1 MNTHNKLTAYLP
13 WSGVFI
19 LLLLFVLTPL
29 QHNTAL
35 QNGVTVSKTFFFA
48 EGVLLLLLIGSITWL
63 CLNRHI
69 WISCSRIDLVFTL
82 LVLYIALHSGGRFS
96 PRMMELIAL
105 TGFYAVLRRC
115 RWRHF
120 LFILYAIAVAG
131 IIQSVY
137 GLLQLYNILPAHSQ
151 FRLTGT
157 FFNLGAYAA
166 FIALSACI
174 SLALIFYF
182 KDRRMTL
189 IPQLNIVLAIIILPI
204 TQNRAAW
211 IALIVVGVFLYA
223 RFMKKQLLYGILVVT
238 GVLVM
243 AGGYYLKKDSADGRV
258 LIWKVTSQLIR
269 AHPFTG
275 IGYDRFAGQYMNY
288 QAAYMTAQGSP
299 GEKQLADN
307 VYYAFNDGLQLT
319 AETGLIGILG
329 LLLLIVCCFTVKG
342 YDRFRYAGQAI
353 ILGYMIIGM
362 FYYPHFILPLKMT
375 GVLGLAML
383 SRMDRSVIRQ
393 LHTGRV
399 PKMLVM
405 AITLV
410 ISVGGVMW
418 IEQFKTAYKQW
429 GKAETAYQHQR
440 FNESIRYFDQA
451 LSQLPQDG
459 ELLSAAGKAY
469 FLADSLDKAALY
481 LTQSKAFLNN
491 TIIETTL
498 GDINVQQHQYATAE
512 KYYQQA
518 LNMVPNRFYTEYML
532 LKLYVAS
539 NESEKACTRAN
550 LILHKEVKVSSTA
563 VQQIQDSARVYY
575 DNNKCH
581 H

>member
-1 MNTHNKLTAYLP
+1 MNTQNKLQAYVG
-13 WSGVFI
+13 WCGI
-19 LLLLFVLTPL
+19 CMLLLLFILTPL
-29 QHNTAL
+29 QNSDAL
-35 QNGVTVSKTFFFA
+35 QNGVTVSKTFFFS
-48 EGVLLLLLIGSITWL
+48 EGVILLLLIGSVIWL
-63 CLNRHI
+63 CRDKHI
-69 WISCSRIDLVFTL
+69 QISLSRIDGIFTL
-82 LVLYIALHSGGRFS
+82 LVLYIALRSGGRIT
-96 PRMMELIAL
+96 PRLIELIAL
-105 TGFYAVLRRC
+105 TGFYLVLRRC
-115 RWRHF
+115 KWRHF

-166 FIALSACI
+166 FVALSACV
-174 SLALIFYF
+174 SLVLIFYF
-182 KDRRMTL
+182 KDKRMSM

-223 RFMKKQLLYGILVVT
+223 RFMKKYLLYGMLIIT
-238 GVLVM
+238 GVLVI

-258 LIWKVTSQLIR
+258 LIWKVTSQIVG
-269 AHPFTG
+269 AHPLTG
-275 IGYDRFAGQYMNY
+275 IGYDRFAGEYMNY
-288 QAAYMTAQGSP
+288 QASYMQAQGSP

-307 VYYAFNDGLQLT
+307 VYYAFNDLLQLT
-319 AETGLIGILG
+319 AESGVIGAFGI
-329 LLLLIVCCFTVKG
+329 LLLILVCFRVKG

-353 ILGYMIIGM
+353 ILGYMLIGM

-383 SRMDRSVIRQ
+383 SRMDIAVTRQ
-393 LHTGRV
+393 LDIVRM
-399 PKMLVM
+399 PKILVVT
-405 AITLV
+405 ITL
-410 ISVGGVMW
+410 ILSVAG
-418 IEQFKTAYKQW
+418 ILIAEQLKTGYKQW
-429 GKAETAYQHQR
+429 GKAQVAYQHQR
-440 FNESIRYFDQA
+440 LDESIRYFDQA
-451 LSQLPQDG
+451 LSYLPQEG
-459 ELLSAAGKAY
+459 ELMSAAGKAY
-469 FLADSLDKAALY
+469 FLADSLEKAVQY

-491 TIIETTL
+491 TVIETTL
-498 GDINVQQHQYATAE
+498 GDISVQQHNYVAAE
-512 KYYQQA
+512 RYYQQA
-518 LNMVPNRFYTEYML
+518 LHMVPNRFYTEYML

-575 DNNKCH
+575 ANNKCH
-581 H
+581 

>member
-1 MNTHNKLTAYLP
+1 MNTQNKLTFYLA
-13 WSGVFI
+13 WGGILI

-29 QHNTAL
+29 QNNAAL
-35 QNGVTVSKTFFFA
+35 QNSVTVSKTFFFA

-69 WISCSRIDLVFTL
+69 WISYSRIDLVFTI
-82 LVLYIALHSGGRFS
+82 LVLYIALRSGGRIS
-96 PRMMELIAL
+96 PRMIELIAL
-105 TGFYAVLRRC
+105 TGFYLMLRRC

-120 LFILYAIAVAG
+120 LFILYGIAVAG
-131 IIQSVY
+131 IIQSIY
-137 GLLQLYNILPAHSQ
+137 GLLQLYNILPSHSQ

-174 SLALIFYF
+174 SLVLIFYF
-182 KDRRMTL
+182 KDKLMTL

-211 IALIVVGVFLYA
+211 MVLIVVGIFLYA
-223 RFMKKQLLYGILVVT
+223 RFVKQYLLYGVLVVA

-243 AGGYYLKKDSADGRV
+243 AGAYYLKKDSADGRV
-258 LIWKVTSQLIR
+258 LIWKVTSQIIGE
-269 AHPFTG
+269 HPLTG

-307 VYYAFNDGLQLT
+307 VYYAFNDLLQLT
-319 AETGLIGILG
+319 AESGLMGAFG
-329 LLLLIVCCFTVKG
+329 VLLLIVFSFTVKG
-342 YDRFRYAGQAI
+342 YDRFRYGGQAI

-375 GVLGLAML
+375 GVLGLAIL

-393 LHTGRV
+393 LPVGRG
-399 PKMLVM
+399 PKLLVM

-410 ISVGGVMW
+410 IAVTGMMF

-429 GKAETAYQHQR
+429 GQAEVAYQHQR
-440 FNESIRYFDQA
+440 FNESIRYFDLA
-451 LSQLPQDG
+451 LSQLPADG

-469 FLADSLDKAALY
+469 FLADSLDRAALY
-481 LTQSKAFLNN
+481 LTQSRTFLNN
-491 TIIETTL
+491 TVIETTL
-498 GDINVQQHQYATAE
+498 GDINVQQQQYANAE

-539 NESEKACTRAN
+539 NENEKACTRAS
-550 LILHKEVKVSSTA
+550 LILHKTVKVSSTA

>member
-1 MNTHNKLTAYLP
+1 MNTQNKLTVYLA
-13 WSGVFI
+13 WGGI
-19 LLLLFVLTPL
+19 LTLLLLFVLTPL
-29 QHNTAL
+29 QNNTAL
-35 QNGVTVSKTFFFA
+35 QNSVTISKTFFFA
-48 EGVLLLLLIGSITWL
+48 EGLLLLLLMGSITWL

-69 WISCSRIDLVFTL
+69 WISYSRIDLVFTI
-82 LVLYIALHSGGRFS
+82 LVLYIVLRSGGRVS
-96 PRMMELIAL
+96 PRVIELIAL
-105 TGFYAVLRRC
+105 MVFYVVLRRC
-115 RWRHF
+115 RLRHF

-137 GLLQLYNILPAHSQ
+137 GLLQLYNILPTHSQ

-174 SLALIFYF
+174 SLVLIFYF
-182 KDRRMTL
+182 KDKRMTL

-211 IALIVVGVFLYA
+211 IALIVVGIFLYA
-223 RFMKKQLLYGILVVT
+223 RFIKRYLLYGVLVVA
-238 GVLVM
+238 GVLVL

-258 LIWKVTSQLIR
+258 LIWKVTSQMI
-269 AHPFTG
+269 AEHPLTG
-275 IGYDRFAGQYMNY
+275 IGYDRFAATYMKY
-288 QAAYMTAQGSP
+288 QAAYMTTQGTP

-307 VYYAFNDGLQLT
+307 VYYAFNDLLQLT
-319 AETGLIGILG
+319 AESGMIGALG
-329 LLLLIVCCFTVKG
+329 MLLLIVFCFTVKG

-393 LHTGRV
+393 LHIGRV
-399 PKMLVM
+399 PKLLVM
-405 AITLV
+405 GITLIV
-410 ISVGGVMW
+410 SVMGMML
-418 IEQFKTAYKQW
+418 ITQYKTAYRQW
-429 GKAETAYQHQR
+429 GQAEAAYQHQR
-440 FNESIRYFDQA
+440 FNESIRYFEQA

-469 FLADSLDKAALY
+469 FLADSLGKAALY
-481 LTQSKAFLNN
+481 LTQSRDFLNN
-491 TIIETTL
+491 TVIETTL
-498 GDINVQQHQYATAE
+498 GDISVQQQHYAAAE
-512 KYYQQA
+512 RYYQQA
-518 LNMVPNRFYTEYML
+518 LSMVPNRFYTEYML

-539 NESEKACTRAN
+539 NENEKACTRAN
-550 LILHKEVKVSSTA
+550 LILHKTVKVSSTA

>member
-1 MNTHNKLTAYLP
+1 MNTHNKLTAYLA
-13 WSGVFI
+13 WSGIFI

-29 QHNTAL
+29 QNNTAL

-63 CLNRHI
+63 SLNRQI
-69 WISCSRIDLVFTL
+69 WISCSRIDLVFAV
-82 LVLYIALHSGGRFS
+82 LVLYIVLHSGGRFS
-96 PRMMELIAL
+96 PRMIELITL

-120 LFILYAIAVAG
+120 LFILYAIAIAG

-137 GLLQLYNILPAHSQ
+137 GLLQLYNILPAHGQ

-166 FIALSACI
+166 FIALSACV
-174 SLALIFYF
+174 SLVLIVYF
-182 KDRRMTL
+182 KDKRMTL
-189 IPQLNIVLAIIILPI
+189 IPQLNIILAIIILPI

-223 RFMKKQLLYGILVVT
+223 RFMKKYLLYGILFVA
-238 GVLVM
+238 GVLVL

-258 LIWKVTSQLIR
+258 LIWKVTSQIISE
-269 AHPFTG
+269 HPFTG
-275 IGYDRFAGQYMNY
+275 IGYDRFAGRYMNY

-319 AETGLIGILG
+319 AEVGIIATFG
-329 LLLLIVCCFTVKG
+329 LLMLIVCCFTVKG
-342 YDRFRYAGQAI
+342 YGKFRYAGQVI

-375 GVLGLAML
+375 GILGLAML

-393 LHTGRV
+393 LHAGRV
-399 PKMLVM
+399 PKVLVM
-405 AITLV
+405 AVTLGITV
-410 ISVGGVMW
+410 TGGML
-418 IEQFKTAYKQW
+418 ITQFKTAYRQW
-429 GKAETAYQHQR
+429 GKAELAYQHQR
-440 FNESIRYFDQA
+440 FNESLRYFDQA

-469 FLADSLDKAALY
+469 FLADSLNKAALY
-481 LTQSKAFLNN
+481 LTQSRTFLNN

-498 GDINVQQHQYATAE
+498 GDISVQQHQYAAAE

-539 NESEKACTRAN
+539 NEDEKACTRAN
-550 LILHKEVKVSSTA
+550 VILHKAVKVSSTA
-563 VQQIQDSARVYY
+563 VQQIQDSARAYY